1 MTDPVLPTNPTIDL
15 LLRRKSMRAYTDQ
28 LISPEIKA
36 QLLQA
41 TLRAPTAGNMTLYTI
56 IEVQDPA
63 IKARL
68 AVTCDDQPFIA
79 TAPLVLLFLA
89 DYQRWEDYFSACGLD
104 DICAQKGL
112 ERRHPQ
118 EGDLFL
124 ACCDALVAAQT
135 AVVAAD
141 ALGLGSCYIG
151 DIMENYETHRELFNL
166 PRYVFPIALL
176 CIGYPTEEQITR
188 PQTGRFEPQY
198 VVYPDRYHR
207 QDKTELEEM
216 FRPRTERVFAGREKI
231 GEASNFGQLNY
242 LKKFSAEFSY
252 EMNRSVQAI
261 LKVWRGEEAEK

>member
-1 MTDPVLPTNPTIDL
+1 VPNFSSTEPPNPTLDL
-15 LLRRKSMRAYTDQ
+15 LLRRKSIRDYTDQ
-28 LISPEIKA
+28 PISPEVKA
-36 QLLQA
+36 QLLGA

-63 IKARL
+63 LKQRL

-79 TAPLVLLFLA
+79 KAPLVLLFLA
-89 DYQRWEDYFSACGLD
+89 DYQRWEDYYTACGVDEL
-104 DICAQKGL
+104 CALKGM

-151 DIMENYETHRELFNL
+151 DIMENYETHREMFDL
-166 PRYVFPIALL
+166 PRYVFPIAMV
-176 CIGYPTEEQITR
+176 CFGYPTEEQINR
-188 PQTGRFEPQY
+188 PQTGRFEPQFI
-198 VVYPDRYHR
+198 VFPDRYHH
-207 QDKTELEEM
+207 QDKAELEEM
-216 FRPRTERVFAGREKI
+216 FHLRTERVFAGREKI
-231 GEASNFGQLNY
+231 GEASNFGQFNY
-242 LKKFSAEFSY
+242 LKKFNAEFSY

-261 LKVWRGEEAEK
+261 LKAWRGEE